1 MLLTRFYALL
11 AQVPFPDGSAV
22 PSTPPFA
29 EQSSTQVTQLGSSAS
44 QEALNGAKAASG
56 AAVSQLKGFWEL
68 YTTPNGVYWL
78 TILKAITPLMVVG
91 FVCWAFVALYQW
103 NTSGRGTFPFK
114 TLTPVILVIFLLGNN
129 GGLLS
134 AIVQAAHFLPEKI
147 NAVILDTA
155 VKGITGRE
163 MIQQVNAKA
172 AYQQTF
178 NDRMRQCS
186 AVIKDPVQC
195 KRNVTQQSN
204 TVARQA
210 NPSGTPVSINGI
222 NDILALPATLTYA
235 GIKMGMIGA
244 IIGALTSLSYVSHIF
259 FGLTQ
264 VLWAS
269 LAPVFTA
276 LHLIPNAPNLKIF
289 FSGFIGISL
298 GVVFNSAFQVGT
310 AMMLATAGEWDP
322 LILPLM
328 NGILGPVFAL
338 FMAYQGI
345 TGVYATIGTAA
356 NASSSAV
363 SRVLSNR
370 KKK

>member
-78 TILKAITPLMVVG
+78 SILKAITPLMVVG

-103 NTSGRGTFPFK
+103 NTSGRGNFPWK
-114 TLTPVILVIFLLGNN
+114 TLTPVVLVIFLLGNN
-129 GGLLS
+129 GSLLS
-134 AIVQAAHFLPEKI
+134 AIVQAVHFLPDKVE
-147 NAVILDTA
+147 AVILDTA

-163 MIQQVNAKA
+163 IIQQVNAKA
-172 AYQQTF
+172 AYDQVFNAKAQQCT
-178 NDRMRQCS
+178 
-186 AVIKDPVQC
+186 DPRTHDDCINQA
-195 KRNVTQQSN
+195 RSQAQSN
-204 TVARQA
+204 ARQA
-210 NPSGTPVSINGI
+210 NPSGTPVSTNGI
-222 NDILALPATLTYA
+222 KNIFAIPATLAYT
-235 GIKMGMIGA
+235 GIKMGVIGA
-244 IIGALTSLSYVSHIF
+244 IIGMLTSLSYASHIF
-259 FGLTQ
+259 FGLIQ

-298 GVVFNSAFQVGT
+298 GVIFNAAFQVGT

-328 NGILGPVFAL
+328 NGILGPVFAF

-345 TGVYATIGTAA
+345 TGVYSTIGTAA
-356 NASSSAV
+356 NASSTAV
-363 SRVLSNR
+363 SRVLSSR
-370 KKK
+370 KK